1 MTDKNF
7 GDKHG
12 RWIGIVVNV
21 NDPQKSGRVQI
32 RVKGRH
38 DDTANIP
45 DASLPWALVEQSVT
59 SAAIGG
65 IGTAPV
71 GLVKGSIVTGWWGDD
86 DHQIPI
92 VSAALGKAG
101 NAVAGQTERG
111 APKVDTDYASVPAS
125 SRGIANNPYTSL
137 YTGRVSV
144 STIDSQGANSSVK
157 IGTGAVMTK
166 EVEKSMRYASLPTIA
181 SASRYDKS
189 DVTKLS
195 RGIDP
200 VGASSALPCLDL
212 SQILNNILLDLTSLV
227 VGIAQGIVAS
237 VAAALKNAILVLA
250 QRIGLLKVLSLINQA
265 AQSIAEIQALLNS
278 LNVRI
283 CGYDLLSSGAFQ
295 SFNLAAALAINGLNT
310 LTGFVAAPI
319 AGALGTIDAASNAV
333 FANIIA
339 PPAAAVFRSL
349 GGVPSRDN
357 ITIAN
362 NLPDYYVRRYYE
374 DSDPYPGYIVWHD
387 PTPGSTQ
394 LDLYTPRGTEPHYR
408 SATEHIFF
416 RAQDQFVSGL
426 ENILINNALNGTI
439 LGDIVSSTFSAT
451 QVFSSL
457 SALGSRA
464 AAFIGVGVGLGLAV
478 NSLARNLPSLT
489 EDLTTIAL
497 PAIANPFATINS
509 TISRRLGEP
518 ITRTVT
524 QPAVQSFPSYSIRE
538 FSKNQLILANMRANA
553 QAGVGKVI

>member
-1 MTDKNF
+1 MTETNF
-7 GDKHG
+7 GENTH
-12 RWIGIVVNV
+12 RWTGVVVNV
-21 NDPQKSGRVQI
+21 NDPHKSGRVQI
-32 RVKGRH
+32 RVRGRH
-38 DDTANIP
+38 DDIANIP
-45 DASLPWALVEQSVT
+45 DASLPWALVEQPVT

-65 IGTAPV
+65 IGTSPV
-71 GLVKGSIVTGWWGDD
+71 GLVKGTIVTGWWGDD

-92 VSAALGKAG
+92 VSATLGKSG
-101 NAVAGQTERG
+101 DVVPGKIERG
-111 APKVDTDYASVPAS
+111 VPKVDTDYAAVPAA

-137 YTGRVSV
+137 YSGRVPI
-144 STIDSQGANSSVK
+144 STIDSQGINPSIK
-157 IGTGAVMTK
+157 IGSGVVMTK

-181 SASRYDKS
+181 SASRYDQS

-195 RGIDP
+195 RLVDP
-200 VGASSALPCLDL
+200 IGLSSALPCLDL

-227 VGIAQGIVAS
+227 AGIAQGIVAS
-237 VAAALKNAILVLA
+237 VAAALKNAVLVLA
-250 QRIGLLKVLSLINQA
+250 QKIGLLKVLSLINA
-265 AQSIAEIQALLNS
+265 AAATIAEVQALLNS

-295 SFNLAAALAINGLNT
+295 PFNLAMAIALNGLNT

-319 AGALGTIDAASNAV
+319 AGALGAIDVAADSV

-349 GGVPSRDN
+349 GGVPENTRVR
-357 ITIAN
+357 TEGTM
-362 NLPDYYVRRYYE
+362 PDYYVRKYYQ
-374 DSDPYPGYIVWHD
+374 DSDPYPGYIVWYD

-394 LDLYTPRGTEPHYR
+394 LDFYTPRGTEPYYR

-416 RAQDQFVSGL
+416 KAQDQFISGL
-426 ENILINNALNGTI
+426 ENIVLNNVLNGSI

-451 QVFSSL
+451 QVFSSI
-457 SALGSRA
+457 SAMGSRA
-464 AAFIGVGVGLGLAV
+464 ATFLGIGVGLGLAV
-478 NSLARNLPSLT
+478 SSLARNLPSLA

-497 PAIANPFATINS
+497 PAISNPFATINS
-509 TISRRLGEP
+509 TVTRRLGEP

-524 QPAVQSFPSYSIRE
+524 QPPVQSFPSYSIRE

-553 QAGVGKVI
+553 QAGIGKII

>member
-1 MTDKNF
+1 MTERNF
-7 GDKHG
+7 GESHG
-12 RWIGIVVNV
+12 RWLGVVVNV
-21 NDPQKSGRVQI
+21 NDPQKSGRVQV

-45 DASLPWALVEQSVT
+45 DSALPWALVEQPVT
-59 SAAIGG
+59 SASIGG

-71 GLVKGSIVTGWWGDD
+71 GLVKGSVVTGWWGDD
-86 DHQIPI
+86 DHQIPV

-101 NAVAGQTERG
+101 DIVPGQTEKG
-111 APKVDTDYASVPAS
+111 APKVDTAYAAVPGA
-125 SRGIANNPYTSL
+125 SRGVVNNPYTSL
-137 YTGRVSV
+137 YTGRTSI
-144 STIDSQGANSSVK
+144 STIDSQGINSSVK

-166 EVEKSMRYASLPTIA
+166 EVEKSMRYATLPTIA
-181 SASRYDKS
+181 SASRYDRS
-189 DVTKLS
+189 DVIKLS

-212 SQILNNILLDLTSLV
+212 SQILNNVLLDLTSLV

-237 VAAALKNAILVLA
+237 VAAALKNAVLVLA
-250 QRIGLLKVLSLINQA
+250 QKIGLLKVLSLINA
-265 AQSIAEIQALLNS
+265 AAASIAEVQALLNS

-295 SFNLAAALAINGLNT
+295 SFNLSMALAINGLNT
-310 LTGFVAAPI
+310 LSGFVAAPI
-319 AGALGTIDAASNAV
+319 VGALGTIDAAADSV

-339 PPAAAVFRSL
+339 PPAAAIFRSL
-349 GGVPSRDN
+349 GGVPDN
-357 ITIAN
+357 QRVRTVDT
-362 NLPDYYVRRYYE
+362 LPDYYVRKYYE
-374 DSDPYPGYIVWHD
+374 DSDPYPGYIVWYD

-394 LDLYTPRGTEPHYR
+394 DDLYSSRGSEPRYR

-416 RAQDQFVSGL
+416 KAQDQFISGL

-439 LGDIVSSTFSAT
+439 LGDVVSSTFSAT

-464 AAFIGVGVGLGLAV
+464 ATFLGLGVGLGV
-478 NSLARNLPSLT
+478 VVSSLARNLPSLA

-497 PAIANPFATINS
+497 PAIANPLATINS
-509 TISRRLGEP
+509 TVSRRLGEP

-538 FSKNQLILANMRANA
+538 FSKNQLILANMKANA
-553 QAGVGKVI
+553 QGGIGKVL